1 MAKANHPSFVEKR
14 YPFVFFSLFYFLFT
28 SLTYQNY
35 GETWDESGVYTRG
48 LVLGRYLLDGQWLGL
63 IHKAAPDDGIVLY
76 DHWYAWILSLLNPS
90 MDIAYFHW
98 LNMGFG
104 FFLFAAAYEV
114 LLAQTGKVW
123 PSLLGPVFL
132 FLTPRLLGDLPAN
145 PKDGPFAVLYFVSLA
160 AVFLLNRQRLSG
172 FPKVI
177 ILGFLFGLTV
187 SQRLAGFTLFLIWPL
202 YEWIQWRWSLK
213 PRTRPKPFWP
223 EMIPIFILVFVLV
236 NFILITTWPYLGA
249 DYFHRIFELLNA
261 SKNYPWSNNVLFM
274 GREIPAPDLPRTY
287 LPVFLLVTTP
297 LFILIWFVASFRN
310 LKNLKTNPLWL
321 LLALGLG
328 VNLSLYFILKPVVY
342 DGLRHFLFL
351 LPLIGVMAA
360 LGFTDFLALRRLLHG
375 RRLVASWV
383 ASVGTPILALL
394 VVVDMIQLHPY
405 EYIYFSDLTGGLRG
419 AQGNFETDYWGSS
432 FKEAMEWVEAHA
444 AGTAQK
450 PILINASGNSYQLA
464 CYFNEGLA
472 WTDDIKKADYYLS
485 TTRDGKD
492 KLVDKSKIVY
502 VVKRE
507 GVPLC
512 YVFKLK

>member
-1 MAKANHPSFVEKR
+1 MVKANNPSFVEKR

-48 LVLGRYLLDGQWLGL
+48 LVLGRYLWDGQWLGL
-63 IHKAAPDDGIVLY
+63 IHKAAPDDGMVLY

-114 LLAQTGKVW
+114 LLAQTGKPW
-123 PSLLGPVFL
+123 FSLLGPVFL
-132 FLTPRLLGDLPAN
+132 FLTPRLLGDLPSN

-160 AVFLLNRQRLSG
+160 AVFLLNRKQLSG
-172 FPKVI
+172 LPKVL

-187 SQRLAGFTLFLIWPL
+187 SQRLVGFTLFLIWPL

-213 PRTRPKPFWP
+213 PKTRPKPFWP
-223 EMIPIFILVFVLV
+223 EMVPIFILVFVSV
-236 NFILITTWPYLGA
+236 NFILIATWPYLGA
-249 DYFHRIFELLNA
+249 DYFHRIFELLGA

-274 GREIPAPDLPRTY
+274 GREIPAPELPRTY
-287 LPVFLLVTTP
+287 LPVFLLLTTP
-297 LFILIWFVASFRN
+297 LFILIWFAASFRT
-310 LKNLKTNPLWL
+310 LKYLKTNSLWL
-321 LLALGLG
+321 LLALALA
-328 VNLSLYFILKPVVY
+328 VNLSLYFMLKPVVY

-360 LGFTDFLALRRLLHG
+360 GVLADFLSAPRFTRPG
-375 RRLVASWV
+375 RVL
-383 ASVGTPILALL
+383 LALTAFTAL
-394 VVVDMIQLHPY
+394 LPAIDMARLHPY
-405 EYIYFSDLTGGLRG
+405 DYIYFNELTGGLRG
-419 AQGNFETDYWGSS
+419 AQGNFETDYWGASY
-432 FKEAMEWVEAHA
+432 KEAVECVEAHA

-492 KLVDKSKIVY
+492 KLVDPSKVVH

-512 YVFKLK
+512 YVFKLR